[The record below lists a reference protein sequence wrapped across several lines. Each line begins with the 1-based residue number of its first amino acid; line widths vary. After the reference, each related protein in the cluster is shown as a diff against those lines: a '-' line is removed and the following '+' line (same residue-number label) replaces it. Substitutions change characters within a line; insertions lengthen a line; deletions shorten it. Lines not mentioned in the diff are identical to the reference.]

1 MTMKTP
7 DHVTPRE
14 ACHSTPATEDDAP
27 RVFVQGMEIEIPAS
41 KTPAESRME
50 WRREFVA
57 SALMAREEVEQFG
70 LVYEADEVFS
80 YFRAKLEGRPA
91 QHPKLVKL

>member
-1 MTMKTP
+1 
-7 DHVTPRE
+7 
-14 ACHSTPATEDDAP
+14 
-27 RVFVQGMEIEIPAS
+27 
-41 KTPAESRME
+41 ME